1 MRKLV
6 HISFRV
12 PLELK
17 VKLDTNAA
25 LTQRKSYE
33 VYADWL
39 GDFLGKQ
46 RQLKS
51 GDWKIPILRRP
62 RAVPVAY
69 VGAEIPPEMADRLKN
84 LATQSGRTQNALFIT
99 ALTIAKDVSAIA
111 PQQRRGTR
119 RRPLPAKRK

>member
-69 VGAEIPPEMADRLKN
+69 VGAELPPEMADRLKT
-84 LATQSGRTQNALFIT
+84 LATESGRTQNALFIT
-99 ALTIAKDVSAIA
+99 ALTIAKDVSSTPPSKRPATKK
-111 PQQRRGTR
+111 Q
-119 RRPLPAKRK
+119 PLPAKRK